1 MTANADIQCE
11 VARDVLWV
19 PNDAIFE
26 KEDEEGKYFVA
37 VVTGRKNDPSLSADA
52 GEKEGKASAAAD
64 EGETKREAAKEKDT
78 GKGKG
83 GLLSGIKGAKG
94 VELITEDREVTLGLR
109 NDSRT
114 EITSGLEEGEEIE
127 RDKAAIPERKII
139 DIRMES
145 KNEDEE
151 E

>member
-1 MTANADIQCE
+1 MTANADIQCD

-26 KEDEEGKYFVA
+26 KEDEEGKHFVS
-37 VVTGRKNDPSLSADA
+37 VVTGERPKDESSLPAA
-52 GEKEGKASAAAD
+52 KGEK
-64 EGETKREAAKEKDT
+64 
-78 GKGKG
+78 KGQ
-83 GLLSGIKGAKG
+83 L
-94 VELITEDREVTLGLR
+94 VTEDREVTLGLA

-145 KNEDEE
+145 KDEDEE